1 MPNTSIHY
9 RAFNML
15 LGSLVGDAASM
26 GFHWLYDQEQIKAVS
41 GDNVTFRTPNHSDYQ
56 DKGYFAHE
64 GKKAGQASQYGA
76 QLLSMVDSIAR
87 TGRFDLPDYV
97 QSFRQWFDYGGKWVG
112 YIDHPTKNTLLN
124 IAKAEEFEQPV
135 VRCGAD
141 DQQLPALSKL
151 PALIARHYADEQLS
165 ELVESAVRA
174 TNNNQF
180 AVDCALVVTDILC
193 SVLQGVSPADA
204 VTKARAIASGKV
216 LEKMD
221 EAISL
226 SHLSSEKVAQQL
238 GMHCD
243 LDAALG
249 VIIHILTTSND
260 YRQAIITNILC
271 GGDNC
276 GRAIIIGAA
285 FGAYSEADSNNSI
298 PSEWI
303 AKSELPASLYC
314 YAG

>member
-1 MPNTSIHY
+1 MPQTLMHS
-9 RAFNML
+9 RAHSML

-26 GFHWLYDQEQIKAVS
+26 GFHWLYDQEQIKTVA
-41 GDNVTFRTPNHSDYQ
+41 GDNVTFRSPNRSDYQ

-64 GKKAGQASQYGA
+64 GKRAGQPSQYGA

-87 TGRFDLPDYV
+87 KGRFELPDYV
-97 QSFRQWFDYGGKWVG
+97 QSFREWFDYGGKWVG
-112 YIDHPTKNTLLN
+112 YIDHPTKTTLQN
-124 IAKAEEFEQPV
+124 IAKAEEFEQPITA
-135 VRCGAD
+135 CGAD

-151 PALIARHYADEQLS
+151 PALIARHYADEQLNVM
-165 ELVESAVRA
+165 VESAVRV

-180 AVDCALVVTDILC
+180 VVDCALVVTDILC

-204 VTKARAIASGKV
+204 VTKARAIADGKV

-226 SHLSSEKVAQQL
+226 SQLSSEKVAQQL

-243 LDAALG
+243 LDAAFG
-249 VIIHILTTSND
+249 VIIHILSTSKN
-260 YRQAIITNILC
+260 YQQAITTNILC

-276 GRAIIIGAA
+276 GRSIILGAV
-285 FGAYSEADSNNSI
+285 FGACSETGSNSGI
-298 PSEWI
+298 PAEWI
-303 AKSELPASLYC
+303 AKLELPATLYC
-314 YAG
+314 CAG